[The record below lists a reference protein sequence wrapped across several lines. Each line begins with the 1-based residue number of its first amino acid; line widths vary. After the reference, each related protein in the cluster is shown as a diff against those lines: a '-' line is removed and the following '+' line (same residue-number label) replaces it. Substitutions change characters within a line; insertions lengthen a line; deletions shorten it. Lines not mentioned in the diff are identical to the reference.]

1 MRRGRGYAPPFAG
14 RLLGANGSGR
24 RIMTGGRIRRR
35 GKGIFDTIKHYGKKL
50 FDFVKGNKD
59 IQEAGKQGLSFL
71 GSKAKDVI
79 EAKSKSL
86 VRQYNKENV
95 DKPTKKQPAYIKNPA
110 YTGTSSSKKPILPPA
125 VQKRRAEVVA
135 RKAAAAAAKPEERT
149 FAPVSFGGRGIRRI
163 RRRMGGVILQKTKR
177 IGRHIKNRFNKMRGK
192 GLPMVPLAFQ

>member
-59 IQEAGKQGLSFL
+59 IQDAGKQGLSFL

-79 EAKSKSL
+79 DAKSKSL
-86 VRQYNKENV
+86 VRKYNKENV
-95 DKPTKKQPAYIKNPA
+95 DKPTKSRAYIKNQA
-110 YTGTSSSKKPILPPA
+110 YTGTSSSSKKPMLPLA
-125 VQKRRAEVVA
+125 VQKRRAEVLA
-135 RKAAAAAAKPEERT
+135 KKAASSAAKPVERN